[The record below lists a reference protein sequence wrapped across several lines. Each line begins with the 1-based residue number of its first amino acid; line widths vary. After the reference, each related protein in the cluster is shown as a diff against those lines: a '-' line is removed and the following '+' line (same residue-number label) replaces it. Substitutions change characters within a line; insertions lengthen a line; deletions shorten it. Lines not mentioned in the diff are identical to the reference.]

1 MKVLEDGY
9 RWPPVSSREGLGPG
23 QALQLVLSSVDPS
36 TVVIPT
42 SLVPG
47 DHLAL
52 QKQTPLRALTT
63 FYFYSS
69 PDSSSPGQLYTHHAI
84 LQFIFILQRR
94 ACPPLPGLAPMAWPY
109 YCWMAPGCSGLGA
122 GTALLCQL
130 EKDNTPVAVRGWVW
144 EMVGQG
150 S

>member
-1 MKVLEDGY
+1 MLGDVY
-9 RWPPVSSREGLGPG
+9 PWPPRNSQEGLGLG
-23 QALQLVLSSVDPS
+23 HVLQLALSSVYPG
-36 TVVIPT
+36 TAVIHT
-42 SLVPG
+42 SLVPR

-94 ACPPLPGLAPMAWPY
+94 TCPPLPGLAPAPWPY
-109 YCWMAPGCSGLGA
+109 YCWMALGCSGLGA

-130 EKDNTPVAVRGWVW
+130 EKDNTPVVVRGWVW
-144 EMVGQG
+144 EVAGQG